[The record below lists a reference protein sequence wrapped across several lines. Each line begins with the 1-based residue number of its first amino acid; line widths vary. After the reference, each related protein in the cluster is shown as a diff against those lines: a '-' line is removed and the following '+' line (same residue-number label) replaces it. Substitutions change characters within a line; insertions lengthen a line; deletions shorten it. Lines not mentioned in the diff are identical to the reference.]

1 MLQLTLAPLLL
12 LAVSLAI
19 TRADGTCSV
28 VPGGLAVGANA
39 TCEVLL
45 ADAAARLQLERV
57 PPLSDPA
64 QRGSLPSDTPDYLD
78 AQVFAHSVP
87 PRAAAPPRKAVVA
100 NIISG
105 AANKYSMTDETTVA
119 LALAAAQA
127 SSAPLDVILFPE
139 CFLYNGSNAEVCD
152 GPNGSSCRGPHATAC
167 AQAARAT
174 NSYVVC
180 PFYELAS
187 ANSSQDMGPMWNTAI
202 LLDRT
207 GVQVGK
213 YRKFFPTAEIFP
225 PSTGE
230 VNEGVLPGDLG
241 VPVFDVSQAKP
252 SRAITVYFL
261 LWVTRLTVGYPVVF
275 CRQILVGLR
284 FSSVGILTFLRYGM
298 RLHRKGR
305 SSCYGRLLGKV
316 EDRLKDTR

>member
-252 SRAITVYFL
+252 SLAITLYFL

-305 SSCYGRLLGKV
+305 SSFYGRLLGKV

>member
-57 PPLSDPA
+57 PPLSAPA

-305 SSCYGRLLGKV
+305 SSFYGRLLGKV

>member
-57 PPLSDPA
+57 PPLSAPA

-167 AQAARAT
+167 ARAARAT
-174 NSYVVC
+174 KAYIVC

-305 SSCYGRLLGKV
+305 SSFYGRLLGKA